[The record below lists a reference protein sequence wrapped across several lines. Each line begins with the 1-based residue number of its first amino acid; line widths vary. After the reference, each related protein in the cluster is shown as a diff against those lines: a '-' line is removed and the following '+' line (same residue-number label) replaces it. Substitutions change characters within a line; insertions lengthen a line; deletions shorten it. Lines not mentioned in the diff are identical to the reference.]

1 MAMWD
6 PWHDD
11 WRPSQLDDPPVAQV
25 AAVSSDEDSTPPPT
39 PWSGLTRHF
48 CATLSVRQVAE
59 ALFGQSVLAPG
70 VIRIING
77 AGEVLHPT
85 TLLSNMQLPRMLYFE
100 TGDLGQY
107 NHISQIIQD
116 ASHDANLSRAEEIR
130 LQLVTVRVFSSYV
143 PVFRLIDQY
152 QRLNQQLW
160 NRIVDLEQT
169 ITQLRAQ
176 LDALHVRVNATEPIL
191 EEY

>member
-1 MAMWD
+1 
-6 PWHDD
+6 
-11 WRPSQLDDPPVAQV
+11 
-25 AAVSSDEDSTPPPT
+25 
-39 PWSGLTRHF
+39 
-48 CATLSVRQVAE
+48 
-59 ALFGQSVLAPG
+59 
-70 VIRIING
+70 
-77 AGEVLHPT
+77 
-85 TLLSNMQLPRMLYFE
+85 MLYFE

-176 LDALHVRVNATEPIL
+176 LDALHARVNATEPIL
-191 EEY
+191 EEYWP